1 MRIPPGVFQVW
12 LLQFY
17 RRFYPL
23 SLFIYLFFFDE
34 TWVQKHVFF
43 SFFPLLKHEKFSG
56 LQNED
61 NFVKPVWRP
70 ILAYAVRKSLG
81 VLLFIFFGQGKT
93 VT

>member
-1 MRIPPGVFQVW
+1 MKSG
-12 LLQFY
+12 Y
-17 RRFYPL
+17 RNT
-23 SLFIYLFFFDE
+23 FFF
-34 TWVQKHVFF
+34 
-43 SFFPLLKHEKFSG
+43 FFPLLKHEKFSG

-70 ILAYAVRKSLG
+70 ILAYAVGKSLG